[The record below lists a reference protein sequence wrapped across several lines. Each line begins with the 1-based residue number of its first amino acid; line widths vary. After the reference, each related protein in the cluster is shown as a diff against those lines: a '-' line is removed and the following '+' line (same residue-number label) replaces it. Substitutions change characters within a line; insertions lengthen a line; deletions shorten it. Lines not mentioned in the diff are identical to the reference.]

1 MLKYNIYSD
10 NLKVNKRPMTGDE
23 VKTVLKQKYI
33 NKFNDSTGEMQKIS
47 TNNLHII
54 KCYVV

>member
-1 MLKYNIYSD
+1 MIKYNIY
-10 NLKVNKRPMTGDE
+10 NGNNKVNKTALSFE
-23 VKTVLKQKYI
+23 ELKTVLRQKYI
-33 NKFNDSTGEMQKIS
+33 NKFNNTTGEIEQIN